1 MKPPVHRII
10 IFPGTF
16 VTHGKRGH
24 GSLSP
29 IVRYVMNNGIPWPT
43 IGAVDKRVKVS
54 PVLLVEEFSEAIA
67 AGRGVWGYE
76 GCSLFAL
83 CAGFDFEIN
92 IMSGREFLGV
102 YLGDSCQGWGGSRK
116 FLKKLLE
123 GLLTPFY
130 LYFNTLWR
138 VGYIA
143 V

>member
-1 MKPPVHRII
+1 MEASVHGII
-10 IFPGTF
+10 IFAGT
-16 VTHGKRGH
+16 VITHGKTSH
-24 GSLSP
+24 GGLWP
-29 IVRYVMNNGIPWPT
+29 IVRYVINYGIPGPA

-67 AGRGVWGYE
+67 AGCCVWGYE